1 MSYEHTG
8 SDEGQHAVASG
19 KSGPS
24 LMLIGLGIAA
34 ALFIIFFLQNGEHT
48 RIDFLVF
55 EKRTTIRWSLLVAVL
70 LGILIDRAFS
80 MWWRRRRGRTDV

>member
-1 MSYEHTG
+1 MSVENVG
-8 SDEGQHAVASG
+8 SGEGQRPVASG
-19 KSGPS
+19 RNGPNVT
-24 LMLIGLGIAA
+24 LIGAAIVA

-70 LGILIDRAFS
+70 LGIVIDRAFS
-80 MWWRRRRGRTDV
+80 MWWRRRRGRTDI